1 MNAINKIK
9 SKVMTMANR
18 FVSQG
23 FPRSA
28 AMKKA
33 WGVAKNPDISTKVK
47 GVTMNRRQEAISHL
61 TRYAAA
67 DISITLKRES
77 DNIADSNDVAVIATV
92 QGKGSYKMGYLPK
105 YLAMVVAPL
114 MDAHKAVTAAFQ
126 EVRDGESAKP
136 NYGLTIGIQI

>member
-18 FVSQG
+18 LVKQG

-47 GVTMNRRQEAISHL
+47 GVTMNRRQEAIAHL

-67 DISITLKRES
+67 DISITLERES
-77 DNIADSNDVAVIATV
+77 DNIADNNAVAVIATV
-92 QGKGSYKMGYLPK
+92 QGKGSYKMGYVPK
-105 YLAMVVAPL
+105 YLAMIIAPL
-114 MDAHKAVTAAFQ
+114 MDAHKAVTAAFR
-126 EVRDGESAKP
+126 EVRGGESAKP
-136 NYGLTIGIQI
+136 NYGLAIGIRI

>member
-18 FVSQG
+18 FVKQG

-47 GVTMNRRQEAISHL
+47 GVTMNRRQEAIAHL

-67 DISITLKRES
+67 DISITLERES
-77 DNIADSNDVAVIATV
+77 DNAADINAVAVIATV
-92 QGKGSYKMGYLPK
+92 HGKGSYKWDMSRS
-105 YLAMVVAPL
+105 
-114 MDAHKAVTAAFQ
+114 T
-126 EVRDGESAKP
+126 
-136 NYGLTIGIQI
+136 